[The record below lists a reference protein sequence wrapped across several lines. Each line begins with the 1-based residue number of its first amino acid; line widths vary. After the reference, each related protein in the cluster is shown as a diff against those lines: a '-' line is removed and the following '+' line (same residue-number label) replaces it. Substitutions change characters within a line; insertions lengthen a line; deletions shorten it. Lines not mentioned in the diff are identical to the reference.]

1 LKLKAEYYELLNFV
15 INKEKNDWLSISEL
29 ELKLKNVFPTSIFND
44 VMIPL
49 AVENLIE
56 IEK

>member
-29 ELKLKNVFPTSIFND
+29 ENKLEIVFPTSIFND
-44 VMIPL
+44 VMLPL